1 MKLHT
6 ILLSHLLLH
15 AAEAST
21 LPKAVR
27 AELARRTN
35 HKGSDSSKKS
45 TLVWSKCDLDFGNEQ
60 MNEKQKAYD
69 CARLE
74 VPLDYT
80 NENNGETIK
89 LDLIKVKVTQKPFKG
104 SVLYNPGGPGASGV
118 ETTIEVGSLLS
129 E

>member
-6 ILLSHLLLH
+6 ILLSHLLLQ

-21 LPKAVR
+21 LPKNVR

-35 HKGSDSSKKS
+35 NAKKS
-45 TLVWSKCDLDFGNEQ
+45 TLDWSKCDLDFGNEQ
-60 MNEKQKAYD
+60 MNKKQKAYE

-80 NENNGETIK
+80 NESNGETIM
-89 LDLIKVKVTQKPFKG
+89 LDLIKVKATEKPFKG

-118 ETTIEVGSLLS
+118 ETTIGVGSLLS

>member
-15 AAEAST
+15 ATEAST
-21 LPKAVR
+21 LPKLVR
-27 AELARRTN
+27 TELTRRTN
-35 HKGSDSSKKS
+35 QGPNTSKGS
-45 TLVWSKCDLDFGNEQ
+45 TLVWSKCDLDFGNEYL
-60 MNEKQKAYD
+60 NKKQKAHE
-69 CARLE
+69 CARLQ

-80 NENNGETIK
+80 NESNGETIE
-89 LDLIKVKVTQKPFKG
+89 LDLIKVKATAKPLKG

-118 ETTIEVGSLLS
+118 ETTVDVGSLLS

>member
-15 AAEAST
+15 TTEAST
-21 LPKAVR
+21 LPKLVR
-27 AELARRTN
+27 AELTRRTN
-35 HKGSDSSKKS
+35 HKES
-45 TLVWSKCDLDFGNEQ
+45 TLVWSKCDLDFGNEYL
-60 MNEKQKAYD
+60 NEKQKEHE
-69 CARLE
+69 CARLK

-80 NENNGETIK
+80 NESNGETIE
-89 LDLIKVKVTQKPFKG
+89 LDLIKVKATAKPFKG

-118 ETTIEVGSLLS
+118 EITVDVGSLLS